1 MTDDLSTTQG
11 GAIWLK
17 KNQLH
22 KIYRSKN
29 VAQAMLKQLQSN
41 NSTKFKNAYT
51 SSIEISEIKEEYK

>member
-1 MTDDLSTTQG
+1 MTYPQHKVAPFGSE
-11 GAIWLK
+11 